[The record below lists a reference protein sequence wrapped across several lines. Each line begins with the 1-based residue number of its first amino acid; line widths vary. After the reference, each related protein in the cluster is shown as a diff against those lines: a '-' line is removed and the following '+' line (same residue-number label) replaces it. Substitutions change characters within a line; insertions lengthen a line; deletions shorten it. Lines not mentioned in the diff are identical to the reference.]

1 MSGRLKSSVISQGRI
16 FNENQN
22 LHKRK
27 SHERKMLG
35 ATDKQK
41 LGDTEF
47 YIKPVTSNY
56 PLNMTLDLL

>member
-22 LHKRK
+22 LHKTK

-41 LGDTEF
+41 IGGYRIL
-47 YIKPVTSNY
+47 YSACY
-56 PLNMTLDLL
+56 Q

>member
-1 MSGRLKSSVISQGRI
+1 MSGHLKSSVISQGRI

-47 YIKPVTSNY
+47 YIKPVTVII
-56 PLNMTLDLL
+56 L